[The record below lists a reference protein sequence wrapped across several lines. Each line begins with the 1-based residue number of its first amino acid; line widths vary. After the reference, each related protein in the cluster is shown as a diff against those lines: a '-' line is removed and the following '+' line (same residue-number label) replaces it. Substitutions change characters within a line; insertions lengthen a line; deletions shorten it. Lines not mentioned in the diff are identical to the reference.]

1 MRAGR
6 GPSNPKE
13 VPKQMSTC
21 LLTDVS
27 YDFVQD
33 AVRQQAQLRPAEP
46 ALVDEAGRSLTYGEL
61 NRRSAQ
67 LAQRLRGLGVR
78 PDDRVAVWMDRSF
91 ELIVSLLAVLE
102 AGAAYVPVDNSYPA
116 ERVAFMLENS
126 GARVCITDRD
136 VPREIADRGLTVVNP
151 AHDPSALAVDDVPPP
166 CLGPENLAYVIY
178 TSGSTGSPKGV
189 AMSHRGLT
197 RLIRWQ
203 VGDGPPGLCT
213 LQFTPI
219 CFDVTF
225 QEVFSTLCTGGALVL
240 VPDALRRDPERLL
253 ATLDER
259 SVERLFL
266 PYVALQQLALA
277 ATRIGFVPRTLRHV
291 ITAGERLIVTEAIR
305 DLFAALPECRL
316 DNQYGP
322 TETHLVTRWTL
333 GRDVEGWPSL
343 PPIGEPA
350 AGVTLHNLDAQ
361 LAPVPAGEPGELY
374 VSGDGLA
381 RGYLNAPALTA
392 ERFISNPFGSEA
404 GARMYKTGDVVR
416 LLGDGAAVFVGR
428 SDDQIKVRGYRIE
441 PGEVEL
447 VLAGYPGVAQAAVG
461 LRALAGGV
469 SPLVGYVVTDG
480 SAVTASDLSKYMRAR
495 LPDYMVPSRFFF
507 LDALPL
513 TRTGKTD
520 RRLLSE
526 VELPAPAGESPA
538 RGESLAAIVSDI
550 WERVLGH
557 NEFEPDDDFFDVGG
571 DSLLATWVVAEL
583 SQALGREID
592 LSLLLQDSTLKGL
605 ADNLEVLAL
614 PLTGERPPSEVITL
628 RAGPSQRVLFLV
640 HPLGGEL
647 LAYKAL
653 ARSIK
658 APLRVLGLRWQP
670 GEVAAGERPVSLRE
684 MAAVHLAQ
692 VRAVQSSGPYLLA
705 GWSFG
710 GVLAFELAQQ
720 LVAAGERVD
729 FLGLFDANP
738 VLDST
743 TGVLTKDGTLF
754 ERLSE
759 VLAEID
765 GRLAAGG
772 ADADVAHL
780 LTDPRISGLLGNTVP
795 EGVTA
800 MHVRKNL
807 HLTRDNVRAAM
818 DYRAAPYGGAID
830 LFQPADVPPTLQES
844 QAAALRQLAQGAF
857 RTHTIPGDHYS
868 ILRAPLVETMA
879 RAVDD
884 ALEAITR
891 H

>member
-1 MRAGR
+1 
-6 GPSNPKE
+6 
-13 VPKQMSTC
+13 MSTC
-21 LLTDVS
+21 LSTEVG
-27 YDFVQD
+27 YDFVQE
-33 AVRQQAQLRPAEP
+33 AVRQQAESRPDEP
-46 ALVDEAGRSLTYGEL
+46 ALIDEAGRRLNYREL
-61 NRRSAQ
+61 NERSAR
-67 LAQRLRGLGVR
+67 LARRLRGLGVR

-102 AGAAYVPVDNSYPA
+102 AGAAYVPVDASYPE
-116 ERVAFMLENS
+116 ERVGFMLENS

-136 VPREIADRGLTVVNP
+136 VPGEIAGRGLTVVNP
-151 AHDPSALAVDDVPPP
+151 ADDPSAPAPDDLPPP
-166 CLGPENLAYVIY
+166 GLHPENLAYVIY

-203 VGDGPPGLCT
+203 VGDCPPGLRT
-213 LQFTPI
+213 LQFTPVS
-219 CFDVTF
+219 FDVTF
-225 QEVFSTLCTGGALVL
+225 QEVFSTLCTGGTLVL

-253 ATLDER
+253 ATLGER

-277 ATRIGFVPRTLRHV
+277 AARVGSVPRSLRHV
-291 ITAGERLIVTEAIR
+291 VTAGERLIVTDAIR
-305 DLFAALPECRL
+305 DFFAALPGCRL

-350 AGVTLHNLDAQ
+350 SGVTLHNLDAR
-361 LAPVPAGEPGELY
+361 LAPVQAGEPGELY
-374 VSGDGLA
+374 VGGDGLA
-381 RGYLNAPALTA
+381 RGYLDAPALTA
-392 ERFISNPFGSEA
+392 ERFVPDPFGSEP
-404 GARMYKTGDVVR
+404 GARVYKTGDVVR
-416 LLGDGAAVFVGR
+416 LDGDGPAAFVGR
-428 SDDQIKVRGYRIE
+428 SDDQIKVRGYRVE

-447 VLAGYPGVAQAAVG
+447 ALTGHPGVAQAAVG
-461 LRALAGGV
+461 LRELGGGV
-469 SPLVGYVVTDG
+469 SALVGYVVTDG
-480 SAVTASDLSKYMRAR
+480 SGVTASDLSRHLRAR
-495 LPDYMVPSRFFF
+495 MPDYMVPSRFFF

-520 RRLLSE
+520 RRLLGE
-526 VELPAPAGESPA
+526 VELPAPAGDSPVP
-538 RGESLAAIVSDI
+538 GESLAAIVSEI

-614 PLTGERPPSEVITL
+614 PLAGERPPSEVITL

-647 LAYKAL
+647 LAYMAL
-653 ARSIK
+653 ARAIR
-658 APLRVLGLRWQP
+658 APLRVLGLRWQA
-670 GEVAAGERPVSLRE
+670 GEAAAGARPVSLRE

-692 VRAVQSSGPYLLA
+692 VRAVQPSGPYLLA

-738 VLDST
+738 VVDST
-743 TGVLTKDGTLF
+743 TGVLTRDGTLF

-772 ADADVAHL
+772 AEADVAHL
-780 LTDPRISGLLGNTVP
+780 LTDPRLSGLLGNTIP

-800 MHVRKNL
+800 THVRKNL
-807 HLTRDNVRAAM
+807 LLTRDNVRAAM
-818 DYRAAPYGGAID
+818 EYRAAPYGGAID
-830 LFQPADVPPTLQES
+830 LFQPADVPTPIQES
-844 QAAALRQLAQGAF
+844 QAAALRQLAQGPL
-857 RTHTIPGDHYS
+857 RTHTVPGDHYS

-879 RAVDD
+879 RAVDG
-884 ALEAITR
+884 ALEAIAR
-891 H
+891 K